1 MHTPSADADIDISVR
16 AGRTLLTPS
25 ESERDERQNGN
36 EPHGVGPS
44 WLPADRSQS
53 GGAGS
58 SVGLG
63 LTGIRLER
71 KDSKS
76 VLLRFD

>member
-1 MHTPSADADIDISVR
+1 MNAPGADADIDVGVR
-16 AGRTLLTPS
+16 VLRALLTPG
-25 ESERDERQNGN
+25 EGERDEGQKGD
-36 EPHGVGPS
+36 EPQGVGPS
-44 WLPADRSQS
+44 WLPADRSRS